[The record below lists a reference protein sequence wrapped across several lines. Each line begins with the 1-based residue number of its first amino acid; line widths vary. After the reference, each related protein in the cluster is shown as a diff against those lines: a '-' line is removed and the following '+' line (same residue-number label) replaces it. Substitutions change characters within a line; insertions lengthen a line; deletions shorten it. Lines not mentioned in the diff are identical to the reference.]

1 VDFFLAK
8 FLVNFISFVVEI
20 SVSVSMFCTHNSFFL
35 SAPSSLASLIEKR
48 GERESEREREREREK
63 KSIEVAV
70 TRLLVVAVVA
80 AEASREREFA
90 PVFATFS
97 SSCQTTT
104 TI

>member
-48 GERESEREREREREK
+48 GERESEREREREREEIYR
-63 KSIEVAV
+63 SCSNAIVG
-70 TRLLVVAVVA
+70 
-80 AEASREREFA
+80 
-90 PVFATFS
+90 S
-97 SSCQTTT
+97 SSSSSRSK
-104 TI
+104 